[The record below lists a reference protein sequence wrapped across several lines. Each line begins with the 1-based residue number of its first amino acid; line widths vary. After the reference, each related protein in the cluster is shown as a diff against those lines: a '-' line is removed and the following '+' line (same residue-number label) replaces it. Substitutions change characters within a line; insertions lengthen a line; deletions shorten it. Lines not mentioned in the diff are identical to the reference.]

1 MDPKEAEKLRKL
13 YPNHMPLHVAS
24 KYLGVSPRQ
33 LSKLIADGREPF
45 RFIGANIGT
54 NQRYIRIKRM
64 FIYSKFF
71 YNYMQLLPLLPP
83 SIFDFSNKILHI
95 IY

>member
-33 LSKLIADGREPF
+33 LSKLIADGREPYAS
-45 RFIGANIGT
+45 IGANIGIKQKYT
-54 NQRYIRIKRM
+54 RVYTERFIAYKMAHDMRI
-64 FIYSKFF
+64 
-71 YNYMQLLPLLPP
+71 
-83 SIFDFSNKILHI
+83 
-95 IY
+95 

>member
-33 LSKLIADGREPF
+33 LSKLIADERPPF
-45 RFIGANIGT
+45 CAIGANELCETVCDSVYGCIC
-54 NQRYIRIKRM
+54 I
-64 FIYSKFF
+64 
-71 YNYMQLLPLLPP
+71 
-83 SIFDFSNKILHI
+83 DLHPFCRF
-95 IY
+95 